1 MTVISKP
8 SDTVYSDALNNAEL
22 VRESDNDPHALA
34 HTILYLAERN
44 SKLENI
50 AIAAETYIRFGQD
63 PQLHTNLVKALQQFE
78 NYETEVNMMDDPKF
92 GLS

>member
-44 SKLENI
+44 DKLE
-50 AIAAETYIRFGQD
+50 AIATAAEAYIRFGQD
-63 PQLHTNLVKALQQFE
+63 PQLHTNLVKALQRFE
-78 NYETEVNMMDDPKF
+78 NYEVEANMMNDPKF